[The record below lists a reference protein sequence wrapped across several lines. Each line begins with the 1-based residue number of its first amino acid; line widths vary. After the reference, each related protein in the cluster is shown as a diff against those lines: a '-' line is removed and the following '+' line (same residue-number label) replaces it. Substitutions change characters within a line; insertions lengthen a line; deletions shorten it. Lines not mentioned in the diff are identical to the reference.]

1 MGLYAADRI
10 TDIDFKELRDKVSVG
25 SEVKIKETVCEE
37 GIRGRSKYKTVYT
50 PGEVIAKY
58 ERHFLVKFP
67 KGKNICFNYFD
78 IGKKV
83 ITE

>member
-10 TDIDFKELRDKVSVG
+10 TDIDLKELRDKVSVG

-37 GIRGRSKYKTVYT
+37 SIRGRNKYKTVCT

-58 ERHFLVKFP
+58 ERYFLVKFP
-67 KGKNICFNYFD
+67 RGKNICFNYFD